1 MSVRTRLVIFG
12 AVLPSALLLIA
23 VLVAAVLFR
32 RDQLEDLD
40 RRLLAQAAVESVG
53 LFDTPSGGPHVHM
66 PKSPIASEVEEFA
79 PVTALYDDSG
89 RLVVDVP
96 DPSLL
101 PDHVPVSGVVGVTRL
116 SDQVVAGIARRVL
129 ELPVRAPDGRTYTL
143 WLGARLAPLEAT
155 MLRFYTA
162 TLSATAVLA
171 LVLFSI
177 QLAFARRLAGRIG
190 ALTAFLPRLRDGDTS
205 LPADPAG
212 DELGALNATL
222 RHVAVRIAEARAEQ
236 DRLLA
241 SAAHELRT
249 PLTVLRTEVDLALR
263 KERSPEQLRDAL
275 RAVRDD
281 VDRLGALAGALLDLQ
296 AVRHLGFDR
305 KLGDLAE
312 LVHEAAAG
320 LRTVAEARGVELRV
334 DARPPVSVHFDE
346 RALRQALDNLLG
358 NALKHA
364 PAGTVVE
371 VRLSREGDRWQLSVT
386 DRGPGVPPQDAE
398 RIFEPFQRADTG
410 PGAGLGLAIVREVA
424 HRHGG
429 RAWVDAS
436 YGDGARFVLEL
447 GPDADGGASEPLRS
461 RQPPP
466 SAT

>member
-12 AVLPSALLLIA
+12 AILPSALLLIA

-53 LFDTPSGGPHVHM
+53 LFDAPGGGPHVHL
-66 PKSPIASEVEEFA
+66 PQSPIAREVEEFA
-79 PVTALYDDSG
+79 PATALYDDGG
-89 RLVVDVP
+89 RLVVNVP
-96 DPSLL
+96 DPALV
-101 PDHVPVSGVVGVTRL
+101 PAHVPVSGVVGATRF
-116 SDQVVAGIARRVL
+116 SEQVVAGIARRVL

-155 MLRFYTA
+155 MIRFYTA

-171 LVLFSI
+171 LVLFSL
-177 QLAFARRLAGRIG
+177 QLAFARRLARRIDVM
-190 ALTAFLPRLRDGDTS
+190 AAFLPRLRDGDTS
-205 LPADPAG
+205 LPADPSG

-263 KERSPEQLRDAL
+263 KERTPEQLRDAL

-296 AVRHLGFDR
+296 AVRHFGFDR

-312 LVHEAAAG
+312 LVREAAAG

-334 DARPPVSVHFDE
+334 EARPPASARFDE

-364 PAGTVVE
+364 PAGTVVD
-371 VRLSREGDRWQLSVT
+371 VRLSRAKDRWQLSVA
-386 DRGPGVPPQDAE
+386 DRGPGVSADDAE
-398 RIFEPFQRADTG
+398 RIFEPFQRSDSG

-424 HRHGG
+424 QRHGG

-436 YGDGARFVLEL
+436 YDAGARFVLEL
-447 GPDADGGASEPLRS
+447 GPDAEAGAEPLRS